1 MTTIV
6 ALAARDFIAV
16 GSDSLATTSAALVD
30 PVQVSNKFFDT
41 SGNLA
46 VDAIGKPLLK
56 HVSQFWDFAA
66 LRPVNQLPSVTKVF
80 SLEPYPVAALFA
92 GVARIGDVSTKNLI
106 EQFKDTS
113 SFRANPPRTCQELAQ
128 MLRDLI
134 KTIYESEITDEQLRP
149 AMEILLAGY
158 SATHRQ
164 PEIYRLLFGWDWAR
178 KRFQA
183 DVNAEVQRGKYN
195 VVFGGQYDVIQRVV
209 NGIDVHSW
217 LNLKTRCRE
226 VLEIYRDKVQAD
238 LTAHGYPLSVIPPD
252 PNDSELDLFSKKF
265 GGVTGIFADT
275 SDLSEQAGIDFVRF
289 LITTMIKAQEFSS
302 SMPTVGGEIHLAVIT
317 KKSGFQW
324 VAKPYLERAGDTP
337 NS

>member
-30 PVQVSNKFFDT
+30 PLQVSNNFFDT
-41 SGNLA
+41 AGNLA
-46 VDAIGKPLLK
+46 VDANGKPLLK
-56 HVSQFWDFAA
+56 HASQLWGLAS
-66 LRPVNQLPSVTKVF
+66 LRPINQLPSVTKVF
-80 SLEPYPVAALFA
+80 PLEPYAAAALFA
-92 GVARIGDVSTKNLI
+92 GVARIGDVSTKNVI

-113 SFRANPPRTCQELAQ
+113 SFRAKASYTSQQLAE
-128 MLRDLI
+128 MLRDFI
-134 KTIYESEITDEQLRP
+134 KTIYESEITDAQLRP
-149 AMEILLAGY
+149 AMEVLVAGY
-158 SATHRQ
+158 SAAHRQ

-178 KRFQA
+178 KQFQA
-183 DVNAEVQRGKYN
+183 DVNAEVPRGKYN

-217 LNLKTRCRE
+217 LNLKARCRE
-226 VLEIYRDKVQAD
+226 VLEIYRDKIQAD
-238 LTAHGYPLSVIPPD
+238 LTAHGHPLSVIPPD

-265 GGVTGIFADT
+265 GGVTGIFADV

-289 LITTMIKAQEFSS
+289 LIMTMIKAQEFSS

-324 VAKPYLERAGDTP
+324 VTKPYLERARDTP